1 MLASAMTEGGRASDT
16 PDVRRIALY
25 VVTAIV
31 AITVAVLAADL
42 PHLASGDYPFE
53 RGRDWR
59 PRPRWADQR
68 VTRHAYL
75 ARRAGAGA
83 RPARQRGRLP
93 GWVTPKDV
101 QTLAGGTM
109 RRFTNSRRTLVGLVL
124 MATLGI
130 AACSANHA
138 PSAAG
143 SGNGHST
150 IPTATAVRGSAQPPA
165 RQRTDDHLTAPPAP
179 AAPTPTSGTSLVPM
193 QTAQGGEF
201 VSPSGNISCEVD
213 YNRDGVTA
221 AYCETGTPRSR

>member
-1 MLASAMTEGGRASDT
+1 
-16 PDVRRIALY
+16 
-25 VVTAIV
+25 
-31 AITVAVLAADL
+31 
-42 PHLASGDYPFE
+42 
-53 RGRDWR
+53 
-59 PRPRWADQR
+59 
-68 VTRHAYL
+68 
-75 ARRAGAGA
+75 
-83 RPARQRGRLP
+83 
-93 GWVTPKDV
+93 
-101 QTLAGGTM
+101 M

-150 IPTATAVRGSAQPPA
+150 IPTATAICGSAQPPA

-221 AYCETGTPRSR
+221 AYCETGTPPQSVTMGVTGSYTTCTGVLCLSNPGMDTPTLAYGAVTGVGPFVCESATTGVTCTADGRGFQISRSGITPV